1 MNKVAF
7 NGCSFTR
14 GDGFNIAE
22 RDTVL
27 YYGILCQ
34 QFQWHSD
41 IYAIKGN
48 SNKRIFHSAA
58 NSISCNQY
66 SKVFVQ
72 WSEISRL
79 WLSPEKNKWWFAN
92 DRSNDTYVTK
102 KIAIDAETNTSV
114 KKTLTL
120 LNGDY
125 QNYKDLCDYCQ
136 ILNEL
141 GSLHQVQVVHINGMV
156 DWIEDPDFTIDKT
169 RWVNFDQ
176 SMRSLQIDWAP
187 VDDIHPGPKT
197 HQLLAEKIIKHLT
210 LLKEKG

>member
-1 MNKVAF
+1 MTKVAF
-7 NGCSFTR
+7 HGCSFTE
-14 GDGFNIAE
+14 GDGFDIHE
-22 RDTVL
+22 RDL
-27 YYGILCQ
+27 YMYHGIVCTK
-34 QFQWHSD
+34 FQWDSD
-41 IYAIKGN
+41 NYAIRGN

-72 WSEISRL
+72 WSEVSRL
-79 WLSPEKNKWWFAN
+79 WLSPEKGTWWFAN
-92 DRSNDTYVTK
+92 DRSNGPYVRN

-141 GSLHQVQVVHINGMV
+141 GRLHQVQVVHINGMV
-156 DWIEDPDFTIDKT
+156 DWIDDSDFTIDKT
-169 RWVNFDQ
+169 RWVNLNQ
-176 SMRSLQIDWAP
+176 SMRSLQIDFAP
-187 VDDIHPGPKT
+187 VDNIHPGPKT
-197 HQLLAEKIIKHLT
+197 HQIIAEKIINYLDSF
-210 LLKEKG
+210 

>member
-79 WLSPEKNKWWFAN
+79 WLSPEKNHWWFAN
-92 DRSNDTYVTK
+92 DRSNDTYVTE
-102 KIAIDAETNTSV
+102 KISIDAETNTSV